1 MAFLRI
7 PEQCDKLCVCVCVC
21 VCVCPCVCLR
31 RGNEP
36 SFSSAP
42 RRIGGGG
49 RRGVVDDASEEEG
62 DSQSDYN
69 GTKSAE

>member
-1 MAFLRI
+1 MR
-7 PEQCDKLCVCVCVC
+7 VCLNL
-21 VCVCPCVCLR
+21 CLR

-42 RRIGGGG
+42 RRAGGGGGG
-49 RRGVVDDASEEEG
+49 RRVIEDEEDG
-62 DSQSDYN
+62 DSQGDFN